1 MLVANYQ
8 YYPLNFKRPSGT
20 SRGILTKKDAW
31 IVRVWDD
38 SNSEVKGLGE
48 CSIIRGLSPDDR
60 NGYEDKLREVCKNIN
75 QIETY
80 FENDLIEWPSIY
92 FGFEMALQD
101 LANGGKRLLFSSE
114 FSKNE
119 AKISINGLVWM
130 GNKAYMQEQ
139 VQDKIDMG
147 YSCIK
152 LKIGAINFQEEL
164 DIIKSIRDKFTAKQ
178 IEIRVDAN
186 GAFHSDEAMDKLRAL
201 SKFNIH
207 SIEQPIK
214 AGNWEAMAELCKN
227 TPVPI
232 ALDEELIGIYKP
244 EDKLKLIKK
253 IQPQYIILKPSLI
266 GGFKGSQEWI
276 DMANM
281 ENIPWWATSALES
294 NVGLNAIAQWAY
306 IQNNPMP
313 QGLGTGQLFTN
324 NIESPL
330 EVNNGHL
337 IYRQS
342 KKWELNE
349 LLES

>member
-1 MLVANYQ
+1 
-8 YYPLNFKRPSGT
+8 
-20 SRGILTKKDAW
+20 
-31 IVRVWDD
+31 
-38 SNSEVKGLGE
+38 
-48 CSIIRGLSPDDR
+48 
-60 NGYEDKLREVCKNIN
+60 
-75 QIETY
+75 
-80 FENDLIEWPSIY
+80 
-92 FGFEMALQD
+92 
-101 LANGGKRLLFSSE
+101 
-114 FSKNE
+114 
-119 AKISINGLVWM
+119 M

-164 DIIKSIRDKFTAKQ
+164 DIIKSIRNKFTAKQ

-186 GAFHSDEAMDKLRAL
+186 GAFHPDEAMDKLRAL

-227 TPVPI
+227 TPIPI

>member
-1 MLVANYQ
+1 MLVADYQ

-164 DIIKSIRDKFTAKQ
+164 DIIKSIRNKFTAKQ

-186 GAFHSDEAMDKLRAL
+186 GAFHPDEAMDKLRAL

-227 TPVPI
+227 TPIPI